1 MIKSRVVSVEV
12 TLPQRCLG
20 MSHPCIGIQS
30 ALALASLSKTLPT
43 IVKVPRARFKAMMK
57 SLTGT
62 MSCWIMPQAK
72 CCLGNR
78 FCYNIGV
85 TLRSAMA
92 IEFGA
97 YVATL
102 LRYKTCS
109 SSRCYKVRDFD
120 AVSPWLSFIGVVPS
134 WLVPARPKSACVS
147 RWQNQLRYG
156 IFLLLCLDKNVIV

>member
-1 MIKSRVVSVEV
+1 MPRDEPSLYWNTIR
-12 TLPQRCLG
+12 
-20 MSHPCIGIQS
+20 IGTRITVQDSAYHSEGAQGSIQS
-30 ALALASLSKTLPT
+30 YDEILDRYYVMLDNATGQML
-43 IVKVPRARFKAMMK
+43 FGK
-57 SLTGT
+57 SVLL
-62 MSCWIMPQAK
+62 Q
-72 CCLGNR
+72 
-78 FCYNIGV
+78 NIGV